1 MSDEERGGE
10 HGQDDEEITIDQAL
24 ALAGTLMGS
33 NDLQNAAALA
43 ARILEFL
50 PEQPQALNIQAIVSC
65 ESGDFDKALAYARR
79 ATAAAPDDAAI
90 RGNLGNILLRKR
102 DSDGAI
108 DAYERSIELGGR
120 SPDIFSNLGV
130 LIRGR
135 GDDDRAEEYFRR
147 ALALDPDHGAANHNL
162 SGILARK
169 KQSREA
175 MDRFWTG
182 VLNTPFRNPY
192 LTALAYDHIGRR
204 DKAVELFSS
213 LLERDPDNP
222 ELKHMLASFSGED
235 VPDRASD
242 AFVEKTFD
250 RFAELFEHK
259 LRGLAYKVPQFVA
272 AALAAIVGPPKGEL
286 DILDAGCGTGLC
298 GPLLRPYASRLTGVD
313 LSGGMLAKAG
323 EINIYDELV
332 KAELTAFLDGKHA
345 AWDVVVLADTLC
357 YFGPLEAFAAVAAT
371 AVRPAGVLIFT
382 VEALP
387 QEASEAFRMDTS
399 SRYQHAGTYVDRVL
413 AGAGFELLARN
424 AETLRMESVDPVAGF
439 IVSARRRQG

>member
-1 MSDEERGGE
+1 MSDEDQARDG
-10 HGQDDEEITIDQAL
+10 EEITIDQAL
-24 ALAGTLMGS
+24 AIAGTLIGR
-33 NDLQNAAALA
+33 NDLQGAAALS

-50 PEQPQALNIQAIVSC
+50 PEQPQALNILAIVTC
-65 ESGDFDKALAYARR
+65 ENGDLDKALDYARR
-79 ATAAAPDDAAI
+79 AVAAAPDDAAI

-102 DSDGAI
+102 DVEAAI
-108 DAYERSIELGGR
+108 DAYERSIELGGQ
-120 SPDIFSNLGV
+120 SPEIFSNLGV

-135 GDDDRAEEYFRR
+135 GDDDRAEAYFRR
-147 ALALDPDHGAANHNL
+147 ALLLDPDHGAANHNL

-169 KQSREA
+169 KQSKEA

-250 RFAELFEHK
+250 RFADLFEQK
-259 LRGLAYKVPQFVA
+259 LKGLAYQAPQLVA
-272 AALAAIVGPPKGEL
+272 AALAAIVGRPKGDL

-298 GPLLRPYASRLTGVD
+298 GPLLRPYARRLTGVD
-313 LSGGMLAKAG
+313 LSGGMLAKAAETG
-323 EINIYDELV
+323 IYDELV

-345 AWDVVVLADTLC
+345 AYDVMALVDTLC
-357 YFGPLEAFAAVAAT
+357 YFGPLEAFAAVAAK
-371 AVRPAGVLIFT
+371 AVRPDGVLIFT

-387 QEASEAFRMDTS
+387 VDASQDFRMDTS
-399 SRYQHAGTYVDRVL
+399 SRYQHAGAYLDRVL
-413 AGAGFELLARN
+413 AAAGFELLARN
-424 AETLRMESVDPVAGF
+424 ADTLRMESVDPVAGF
-439 IVSARRRQG
+439 IVSARRRQA